1 MATLS
6 IDDNPNHVILS
17 TISVDDKQDEFEDA
31 SENISNSDSGHSSQM
46 TCSPDISV
54 SSHSS
59 DDDLT
64 ANVVDDDDR
73 PSLEES
79 LADIDRL
86 LHLALDN
93 RFHEAYEGTE
103 KWSHCSLYHA
113 LGKAT
118 LSFLKG
124 CLTLER
130 PEIQTALDNLRNCMD
145 VCQREKRYSM
155 TKLVWRPNYN
165 SYTDVQIHAELCY
178 AEALLMTALMTF
190 LEDQNLLN
198 LVRGAF
204 RIRACY
210 QSYKECFYILN
221 NRTEWGSE
229 YSRLHFESGVRLGI
243 GTFNLMISHMPSKV
257 LKLLEFVGFSGDRQQ
272 GLRELKASTLLQNG
286 LRRPLAVL
294 IMLAYQCYVEHIF
307 GLGDGDMQ
315 CVDTCLDYGL
325 SQHPDG
331 AFFLLFLGRK
341 KQLTGQIEKAI
352 EALTRCISVQNEW
365 KQFHNICHW
374 ELLWCYAVQCD
385 WINAS
390 KCADIL
396 RQQCKWSP
404 GAYTYQYATFLYMIM
419 VEQNRPELQ
428 TEISQLLKRVPELR
442 VRFAGKTVPA
452 EKFAIVQSQRYFDHD
467 QQLVLPAIEYMYI
480 WNIFAVIGQTPHLL
494 NPIIERV
501 EKYEQIEQ
509 QKLSEPDQPLDD
521 YCRCLL
527 LKGMCLRHLQ
537 QHSQSNECFLKIIEC
552 KDRIESSTY
561 LIPKATLELGLNH
574 LKLGLLTEARQWLD
588 QAKTYSGYTLEAIV
602 HFRIHTAIR
611 TINSRTKSQT
621 LSEHDDDSIDQS
633 NEKPP
638 EPGTIRTI
646 WSELSK
652 RLTFS
657 DQTIDDTFVE
667 SQTKF

>member
-341 KQLTGQIEKAI
+341 KQLTGQIEEAI

>member
-1 MATLS
+1 M
-6 IDDNPNHVILS
+6 IIM
-17 TISVDDKQDEFEDA
+17 
-31 SENISNSDSGHSSQM
+31 SQFF
-46 TCSPDISV
+46 
-54 SSHSS
+54 
-59 DDDLT
+59 DLQ
-64 ANVVDDDDR
+64 
-73 PSLEES
+73 
-79 LADIDRL
+79 
-86 LHLALDN
+86 
-93 RFHEAYEGTE
+93 
-103 KWSHCSLYHA
+103 
-113 LGKAT
+113 
-118 LSFLKG
+118 
-124 CLTLER
+124 

-198 LVRGAF
+198 L
-204 RIRACY
+204 
-210 QSYKECFYILN
+210 
-221 NRTEWGSE
+221 
-229 YSRLHFESGVRLGI
+229 
-243 GTFNLMISHMPSKV
+243 
-257 LKLLEFVGFSGDRQQ
+257 
-272 GLRELKASTLLQNG
+272 NG

-325 SQHPDG
+325 SEHPDG

-341 KQLTGQIEKAI
+341 KQLTGQINEAI
-352 EALTRCISVQNEW
+352 EALKRCISVQNEW

-396 RQQCKWSP
+396 RKQCKWSP
-404 GAYTYQYATFLYMIM
+404 AAYTYQYATFLYMIM
-419 VEQNRPELQ
+419 VEHNRPELQ
-428 TEISQLLKRVPELR
+428 AEISQLLRQVPDLR

-452 EKFAIVQSQRYFDHD
+452 EKFAIVQSQRYFNHNN
-467 QQLVLPAIEYMYI
+467 QLVLPAIEYMYI
-480 WNIFAVIGQTPHLL
+480 WNIFAVIGQSPHLL
-494 NPIIERV
+494 NPILERV
-501 EKYEQIEQ
+501 QKYEQIEQ
-509 QKLSEPDQPLDD
+509 TKLTQPDQPLDD

-537 QHSQSNECFLKIIEC
+537 QHSRLSTE
-552 KDRIESSTY
+552 RIESSTY

-574 LKLGLLTEARQWLD
+574 LKFGSLAEARRWLD
-588 QAKTYSGYTLEAIV
+588 QAKTYSGYTLETIV

-611 TINSRTKSQT
+611 TINNQNKSQN
-621 LSEHDDDSIDQS
+621 LPENDHDDAAS
-633 NEKPP
+633 NK
-638 EPGTIRTI
+638 GGIRTI

-657 DQTIDDTFVE
+657 DQNVDDSFDA
-667 SQTKF
+667 QTKF

>member
-1 MATLS
+1 MAS
-6 IDDNPNHVILS
+6 ISTPPTSTTTTTTIALDNVVS
-17 TISVDDKQDEFEDA
+17 EEEFEDA
-31 SENISNSDSGHSSQM
+31 IDENISNSDDSGHSSQM
-46 TCSPDISV
+46 TCSPDNSV

-64 ANVVDDDDR
+64 ANAEIIDQFR

-86 LHLALDN
+86 LHMALDN

-113 LGKAT
+113 LGQGT

-221 NRTEWGSE
+221 NRTEWSSE

-325 SQHPDG
+325 SEHPDG

-341 KQLTGQIEKAI
+341 KQLTGQINEAI
-352 EALTRCISVQNEW
+352 EALKRCISVQNEW

-396 RQQCKWSP
+396 RKQCKWSP
-404 GAYTYQYATFLYMIM
+404 AAYTYQYATFLYMIM
-419 VEQNRPELQ
+419 VEHNRPELQ
-428 TEISQLLKRVPELR
+428 AEISQLLRQVPDLR

-452 EKFAIVQSQRYFDHD
+452 EKFAIVQSQRYFNHNN
-467 QQLVLPAIEYMYI
+467 QLVLPAIEYMYI
-480 WNIFAVIGQTPHLL
+480 WNIFAVIGQSPHLL
-494 NPIIERV
+494 NPILERV
-501 EKYEQIEQ
+501 QKYEQIEQ
-509 QKLSEPDQPLDD
+509 TKLTQPDQPLDD

-537 QHSQSNECFLKIIEC
+537 QHSRSNECFLKVIDC
-552 KDRIESSTY
+552 KERIESSTY

-574 LKLGLLTEARQWLD
+574 LKFGSLAEARRWLD
-588 QAKTYSGYTLEAIV
+588 QAKTYSGYTLETIV

-611 TINSRTKSQT
+611 TINNQNKSQN
-621 LSEHDDDSIDQS
+621 LPENDHDDAAS
-633 NEKPP
+633 NK
-638 EPGTIRTI
+638 GGIRTI

-657 DQTIDDTFVE
+657 DQNVDDSFDA
-667 SQTKF
+667 QTKF